1 MSVKSANRSIR
12 ASGRQAASSR
22 WLQWLARGGFVARG
36 ITYVLI
42 GVLAVQIGLGS
53 GGKEAD
59 RSGALHA
66 IAAQP
71 GGAAVLW
78 LLAVGFAGMA
88 LWLLA
93 EAAYGQAGP
102 GGRAAG
108 KRLAALARGIA
119 YAFVC
124 AGVVSFVSGRGGPA
138 SSNSQSRDLTARLM
152 SHAGGRWLVLLIG
165 LGVAGAGLAMAVGG
179 VRRTFRKHLRLAQMR
194 LRTRKV
200 VEALG
205 VVGTTARGIVFGVIG
220 VFLVVAAVTFDAAKA
235 QGLDGALRK
244 LATTP
249 LGPWLLVAVALG
261 LVTFGVY
268 SWCEARWRKIGP
280 G

>member
-12 ASGRQAASSR
+12 ASGRQAVSSP
-22 WLQWLARGGFVARG
+22 WLVWLARGGFVARG
-36 ITYVLI
+36 VSYVLI
-42 GVLAVQIGLGS
+42 GVLAVQIGLGA

-59 RSGALHA
+59 RRGALHA

-88 LWLLA
+88 LWRLA

-108 KRLAALARGIA
+108 KRVASLALGIS

-124 AGVVSFVSGRGGPA
+124 AGVVSFVSGSGGPA

-152 SHAGGRWLVLLIG
+152 SQGVIGPDDKAYPDCSCPIARGWPLLTYGISRLKWISRHFRRRCRPARDCAGPCCWR
-165 LGVAGAGLAMAVGG
+165 GAAPSEHAVGG
-179 VRRTFRKHLRLAQMR
+179 SHAYRTAATHRLASHR
-194 LRTRKV
+194 RHRRRP
-200 VEALG
+200 A
-205 VVGTTARGIVFGVIG
+205 
-220 VFLVVAAVTFDAAKA
+220 
-235 QGLDGALRK
+235 
-244 LATTP
+244 P
-249 LGPWLLVAVALG
+249 LLQQ
-261 LVTFGVY
+261 F
-268 SWCEARWRKIGP
+268 
-280 G
+280 

>member
-1 MSVKSANRSIR
+1 L
-12 ASGRQAASSR
+12 AS
-22 WLQWLARGGFVARG
+22 
-36 ITYVLI
+36 
-42 GVLAVQIGLGS
+42 
-53 GGKEAD
+53 
-59 RSGALHA
+59 
-66 IAAQP
+66 
-71 GGAAVLW
+71 
-78 LLAVGFAGMA
+78 
-88 LWLLA
+88 
-93 EAAYGQAGP
+93 
-102 GGRAAG
+102 
-108 KRLAALARGIA
+108 LARGIF

-124 AGVVSFVSGRGGPA
+124 AGVVSFVSGSGGPA
-138 SSNSQSRDLTARLM
+138 SSNSQSRDLTVRLM

-179 VRRTFRKHLRLAQMR
+179 VRRTFRKHLRLAQMSS
-194 LRTRKV
+194 RTRKV

-220 VFLVVAAVTFDAAKA
+220 VFLVVAAVTFDPAKA

-261 LVTFGVY
+261 LVIFGVY
-268 SWCEARWRKIGP
+268 SWCEARWRKIQP